1 MTDPPAGAGDP
12 PQYVRASEVQAYRDQ
27 IAQLRTEMQQQIQ
40 DAAAKADQAI
50 AQYRESYPQ
59 NLRFDYTYKP
69 LAAKEPFRIGAIYHD
84 EKFTYIQS
92 SAQEKPTV
100 YELKDGKPDLVNFTL
115 QNGVYVIPKIVD
127 HGYIVVGKKK
137 VDFNRQAKHA

>member
-1 MTDPPAGAGDP
+1 
-12 PQYVRASEVQAYRDQ
+12 
-27 IAQLRTEMQQQIQ
+27 MQQQIQ
-40 DAAAKADQAI
+40 DATAKADQVI

-84 EKFTYIQS
+84 DKFTYIQS

-137 VDFNRQAKHA
+137 VDFNRQEKHA